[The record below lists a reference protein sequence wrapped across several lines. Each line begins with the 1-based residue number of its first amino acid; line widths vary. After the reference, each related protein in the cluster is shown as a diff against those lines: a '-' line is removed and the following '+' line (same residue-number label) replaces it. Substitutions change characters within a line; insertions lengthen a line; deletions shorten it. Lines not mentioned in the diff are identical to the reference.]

1 MSASL
6 AILTIGI
13 VPMQE
18 VLPLLT
24 EYIDEDNIS
33 HHSLLGKLSR
43 EEVMAEYA
51 PEAGEDTILTL
62 LNDNHLAHVSRRK
75 VERDLQDSLLGKL
88 SREEVM
94 AEYAPEAGEDTI
106 LTLLNDNHLAHVS
119 RRKVERDLQGV
130 VEVLDNQGYDV
141 IILMST
147 ANISSMTARNTI
159 FLEPLRI
166 LPPLVS
172 SIVEDHQVGVIVPVE
187 ELLTVQAQ
195 KWQILQKPPV
205 FSLGNPIHDSEQKII
220 DAGKELLAK
229 GADVIML
236 DCLGFNQRHRDLLQ

>member
-62 LNDNHLAHVSRRK
+62 LNDN
-75 VERDLQDSLLGKL
+75 Q
-88 SREEVM
+88 
-94 AEYAPEAGEDTI
+94 
-106 LTLLNDNHLAHVS
+106 LAHVS

-159 FLEPLRI
+159 FLEPSRI

-220 DAGKELLAK
+220 DAGKELLEK

-236 DCLGFNQRHRDLLQ
+236 DCLGFNQRHRDLLQKQLDVPVLLSNVLIARLAAELLV

>member
-75 VERDLQDSLLGKL
+75 VERDLQ
-88 SREEVM
+88 
-94 AEYAPEAGEDTI
+94 
-106 LTLLNDNHLAHVS
+106 
-119 RRKVERDLQGV
+119 GV
-130 VEVLDNQGYDV
+130 VEVLDNQSYDV

-159 FLEPLRI
+159 FLEPSRI

-236 DCLGFNQRHRDLLQ
+236 DCLGFNQRHRDLLQKQLDVPVLLSNVLIARLAAELLV

>member
-1 MSASL
+1 
-6 AILTIGI
+6 
-13 VPMQE
+13 
-18 VLPLLT
+18 LPLLT

-62 LNDNHLAHVSRRK
+62 LNDN
-75 VERDLQDSLLGKL
+75 Q
-88 SREEVM
+88 
-94 AEYAPEAGEDTI
+94 
-106 LTLLNDNHLAHVS
+106 LAHVS

-141 IILMST
+141 ILLMST

-159 FLEPLRI
+159 FLEPSRI

-187 ELLTVQAQ
+187 EMLPVQAQ
-195 KWQILQKPPV
+195 KWQILQKSPV

-236 DCLGFNQRHRDLLQ
+236 DCLGFHQRHRDLLQKQLDVPVLLSNVLIARLAAELLV

>member
-62 LNDNHLAHVSRRK
+62 LNDN
-75 VERDLQDSLLGKL
+75 Q
-88 SREEVM
+88 
-94 AEYAPEAGEDTI
+94 
-106 LTLLNDNHLAHVS
+106 LAHVS

-141 IILMST
+141 ILLMST

-159 FLEPLRI
+159 FLEPSRI

-172 SIVEDHQVGVIVPVE
+172 SIVVGVIVPVE
-187 ELLTVQAQ
+187 EMLTVQAQ
-195 KWQILQKPPV
+195 KWQILQKSPV

-236 DCLGFNQRHRDLLQ
+236 DCLGFHQRHRDLLQKQLDVPVLLSNVLIARLAAELLV

>member
-24 EYIDEDNIS
+24 EYIDED
-33 HHSLLGKLSR
+33 K
-43 EEVMAEYA
+43 
-51 PEAGEDTILTL
+51 
-62 LNDNHLAHVSRRK
+62 
-75 VERDLQDSLLGKL
+75 
-88 SREEVM
+88 
-94 AEYAPEAGEDTI
+94 I

-159 FLEPLRI
+159 FLEPSRI

-205 FSLGNPIHDSEQKII
+205 FSLGNPIRDSEQKII

-236 DCLGFNQRHRDLLQ
+236 DCLGFNQRHRDLLQKQLDVPVLLSNVLIARLAAELLM